1 MGRVDGRGA
10 SVCHPHIHSILRQS
24 GAWRQWGLLSRSLGP
39 HAFIEN
45 PLCARRWGLLRQL
58 CSLPPRKVAS
68 SPSGVSLPRR
78 GSAWME
84 SLGEEGTPSFIH
96 GLVGRRVERLLCA
109 SHHAESRL
117 FMISLT
123 VIEALCWGENW
134 AGEGRGGGRIGRSRL
149 APCWRECPSPPVSRL
164 VTGQVA
170 EWPFL
175 GFSTAFILKGR
186 GRLE

>member
-1 MGRVDGRGA
+1 
-10 SVCHPHIHSILRQS
+10 
-24 GAWRQWGLLSRSLGP
+24 
-39 HAFIEN
+39 
-45 PLCARRWGLLRQL
+45 
-58 CSLPPRKVAS
+58 
-68 SPSGVSLPRR
+68 
-78 GSAWME
+78 ME

-109 SHHAESRL
+109 SHHAESQL